1 MGWPNTLTHVVS
13 AWADTKRA
21 KCSLGSH
28 TASLLPLKSLLR
40 LKGRQPRFLFL
51 VEIESVRLRR
61 MYRMMFWPSLENM
74 TNHNLPF
81 GCNAFLL
88 LADYIPSLNTP
99 ALDPL

>member
-1 MGWPNTLTHVVS
+1 MVAGAKNSRDAEAAWAWPNTLTHVVS

-21 KCSLGSH
+21 KRSLGSH
-28 TASLLPLKSLLR
+28 TASLLPFKSLLR

-74 TNHNLPF
+74 TNQLT
-81 GCNAFLL
+81 LWL
-88 LADYIPSLNTP
+88 
-99 ALDPL
+99 